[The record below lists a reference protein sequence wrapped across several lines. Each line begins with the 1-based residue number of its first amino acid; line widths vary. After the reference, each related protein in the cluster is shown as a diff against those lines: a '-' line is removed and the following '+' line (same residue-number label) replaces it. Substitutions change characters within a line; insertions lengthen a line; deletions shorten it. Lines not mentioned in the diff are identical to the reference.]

1 MEQTQKNK
9 FKKICNIS
17 PSLLI
22 LLLISEQ
29 GLTIY
34 DFRSIIDFLNFDFS
48 GGNPSKIKNR

>member
-1 MEQTQKNK
+1 LTRLKKNG
-9 FKKICNIS
+9 NSS
-17 PSLLI
+17 PPLYI

-29 GLTIY
+29 GLAIY